1 MGGLVLDVA
10 HLSLSGPEEF
20 DKAFVHPT
28 ESYAD
33 RIDHVHL
40 CDATAE
46 DDHRQLYPASDKPL
60 TIECYPLRTAPSFA
74 VARSTTEA

>member
-1 MGGLVLDVA
+1 VLDVA

-20 DKAFVHPT
+20 DEVFAHLT

-46 DDHRQLYPASDKPL
+46 DDHRQLGAGEIPL
-60 TIECYPLRTAPSFA
+60 ETVICRIEW
-74 VARSTTEA
+74 